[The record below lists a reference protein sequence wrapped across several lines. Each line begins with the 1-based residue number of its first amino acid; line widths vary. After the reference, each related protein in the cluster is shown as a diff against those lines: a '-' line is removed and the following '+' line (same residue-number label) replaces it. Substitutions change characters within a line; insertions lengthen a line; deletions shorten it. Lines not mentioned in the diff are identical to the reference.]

1 MTNRSSWT
9 DMPGVIRE
17 SIGLI
22 GFWMTLRYLLI
33 YWLSY
38 KPSNDRSFDR
48 RFKTDTAGLV
58 PSDDLD
64 IDDDT
69 TRHQSN
75 LYLGSPPRV
84 TRHLVRSLGIDCSSY
99 SFVDY
104 GSGKG
109 RVVMVAAEFPFR
121 RVVGVE
127 ISKQLHDVAQQ
138 NLKAYSGEFACQN
151 VELWCGNA
159 LEYPL
164 PDGDLVLH
172 MYHPVGPDILRR
184 LLQVIENSARENP
197 RRILVLYLFSIG
209 VSKAVFQDFPAYKIL
224 RDELC
229 VNNLYRWTLYEC
241 GPGPE
246 PG

>member
-1 MTNRSSWT
+1 MSNRSSWT
-9 DMPGVIRE
+9 DMRRVIQE
-17 SIGLI
+17 SVGLI
-22 GFWMTLRYLLI
+22 GFWMTLRYLII

-38 KPSNDRSFDR
+38 KPSGDRSFDR
-48 RFKTDTAGLV
+48 HFNTDTAGLV

-64 IDDDT
+64 IDDDA

-75 LYLGSPPRV
+75 LYLGSPARV
-84 TRHLVRSLGIDCSSY
+84 TRHLIRSLGINCADY

-109 RVVMVAAEFPFR
+109 RAVLVAAEFPFR

-127 ISKQLHDVAQQ
+127 ISEQLHTAAES
-138 NLKAYSGEFACQN
+138 NLQRYTGTFACPD

-159 LEYPL
+159 LDYPL

-184 LLQVIENSARENP
+184 LLEVIEASARAKP
-197 RRILVLYLFSIG
+197 RRILVLYLFSIS

-241 GPGPE
+241 RPNSD
-246 PG
+246 